1 MGISMES
8 HIANLSYFLLHID
21 MRVGLLASALLRIEV
36 GLQFAC
42 PTKTLFS
49 MTIYYHVGCR
59 ILLKSNGF
67 LIYVMCIDLCVYKGS
82 VASRQGGAFNCMW
95 GSARAPRL
103 QNMSS

>member
-67 LIYVMCIDLCVYKGS
+67 LIPQRALVSGVYKDS
-82 VASRQGGAFNCMW
+82 VTSLQVGAL
-95 GSARAPRL
+95 SARSCAAAYRL
-103 QNMSS
+103 QNISS